1 MNDYDY
7 NLDNGMPAHYEW
19 KRNIHR
25 WKYLADSY
33 QGGLAYKNGEYL
45 QKYTLETGSQYDQRI
60 DSTPLDNLCKN
71 VVHTYTSFIFNQP
84 IKRDISG
91 LNEQTV
97 AKFLKDC
104 DLEGR
109 SFDSFMREV
118 SIYSSVYGAV
128 WCVVDK
134 PSTPVVTL
142 ADQQAKNI
150 RPYVSMYSPEN
161 VIDWH
166 YERQENGVYQLAQLT
181 LLEES
186 YKDHAIV
193 KTFYRDYVEVKKIE
207 FDGTGKEYLI
217 QEYVNPLGIVPAFV
231 AYTSRSPIR
240 SIGISD
246 IDDIADQQKAIY
258 SELSEVEQQIR
269 LSGHP
274 SIVATPGVELSAGAG
289 AVITMDENLDPGMKP
304 YLLQADGS
312 GVTSIL
318 DSIKQ
323 KVSAIERMAHLET
336 ARGTRTA
343 MSGVAMLVES
353 RILSQKLSE
362 KANNLAHAEEQL
374 WGLFGLWEG
383 TEWLGEVVYPDT
395 FDTRD
400 QTVTLQ
406 NIKLAKEGGVTNPKL
421 LKAMD
426 NMIAEVLIEDDE
438 DRKQVLEA
446 QTLEHNVT
454 TPANRTQHIQDMIM
468 EGYTDAQML
477 ELHQEITQED
487 IQVAKQALVDQDN

>member
-1 MNDYDY
+1 M
-7 NLDNGMPAHYEW
+7 
-19 KRNIHR
+19 
-25 WKYLADSY
+25 
-33 QGGLAYKNGEYL
+33 
-45 QKYTLETGSQYDQRI
+45 
-60 DSTPLDNLCKN
+60 CKN
-71 VVHTYTSFIFNQP
+71 IVHTYTSFIYSQP

-91 LNEQTV
+91 LNPETV
-97 AKFLKDC
+97 GKFLKDC

-109 SFDSFMREV
+109 SFDSFMRDI

-161 VIDWH
+161 VLDWH
-166 YERQENGVYQLAQLT
+166 YERQENGVYQLAQLI
-181 LLEES
+181 LLEEVH
-186 YKDHAIV
+186 KDHALV
-193 KTFYRDYVEVKKIE
+193 KCFYRDYVELKKV
-207 FDGTGKEYLI
+207 DPDTGEGVTI
-217 QEYVNPLGIVPAFV
+217 QTYDNPLGVVPAFV

-240 SIGISD
+240 TIGISD
-246 IDDIADQQKAIY
+246 IDDIADQQRAIY
-258 SELSEVEQQIR
+258 AEYSEIEQQIR

-274 SIVATPGVELSAGAG
+274 SIVATPGTELSAGAG

-312 GVTSIL
+312 GITSIL
-318 DSIKQ
+318 DSIKN
-323 KVSAIERMAHLET
+323 KVSAVERMAHLET

-353 RILSQKLSE
+353 RILSQKLAE
-362 KANNLAHAEEQL
+362 KSHNLAHAEEQL
-374 WGLFGLWEG
+374 WSLFGMWEG
-383 TEWLGEVVYPDT
+383 TEWTGEVVYPDT
-395 FDTRD
+395 FDARD

-406 NIKLAKEGGVTNPKL
+406 NIKLAKEGGITNPKL

-426 NMIAEVLIEDDE
+426 NIVAEVLIEDDE

-446 QTLEHNVT
+446 EMEHPVT
-454 TPANRTQHIQDMIM
+454 TPANRTEHIQTMIM

-477 ELHQEITQED
+477 ELHPEITQED
-487 IQVAKQALVDQDN
+487 IQVAKQALVDQEN

>member
-1 MNDYDY
+1 MSDY
-7 NLDNGMPAHYEW
+7 NLNNKMPTHQQW
-19 KRNIHR
+19 RRHIDR
-25 WKYLADSY
+25 WRYLSDSY
-33 QGGLAYKNGEYL
+33 QGGLAYKDGEYL
-45 QKYTLETGSQYDQRI
+45 QRYTLETGGQYEQRLDI
-60 DSTPLDNLCKN
+60 TPLDNLCKN
-71 VVHTYTSFIFNQP
+71 IVHTYTSFIYSQP
-84 IKRDISG
+84 IKRDITG
-91 LNEQTV
+91 LNEETV
-97 AKFLKDC
+97 GKFLKDC

-109 SFDSFMREV
+109 SFDSFMRDI

-161 VIDWH
+161 VLDWH
-166 YERQENGVYQLAQLT
+166 YERQENGVYQLAQLI

-186 YKDHAIV
+186 HKEYAIV
-193 KTFYRDYVEVKKIE
+193 KCFYRDYVELKKVDLDSGE
-207 FDGTGKEYLI
+207 GMVLQTYN
-217 QEYVNPLGIVPAFV
+217 NPLGVVPAFV

-240 SIGISD
+240 TVGISD

-258 SELSEVEQQIR
+258 SEYSEIEQQIR

-304 YLLQADGS
+304 YLLQADAS
-312 GVTSIL
+312 GITGIL
-318 DSIKQ
+318 DSIKN

-374 WGLFGLWEG
+374 WSLFGMWEG
-383 TEWLGEVVYPDT
+383 TEWTGDVVYPDT

-426 NMIAEVLIEDDE
+426 NIIADVLIEDDDE
-438 DRKQVLEA
+438 RKQVLEA

-454 TPANRTQHIQDMIM
+454 TPANRTEHIQEMIM
-468 EGYTDAQML
+468 EGYTDDQML
-477 ELHQEITQED
+477 ALHPEITQED
-487 IQVAKQALVDQDN
+487 IQIAKQALVDQEN

>member
-1 MNDYDY
+1 MKDY
-7 NLDNGMPAHYEW
+7 NLENGMPAHNEW
-19 KRNIHR
+19 KRHIAR
-25 WKYLADSY
+25 WKYLRDSY
-33 QGGLAYKNGEYL
+33 QGGLAYKHGEYL
-45 QKYTLETGSQYDQRI
+45 QRYTLETEGQYGQRLE
-60 DSTPLDNLCKN
+60 STPLDNLCKN
-71 VVHTYTSFIFNQP
+71 VVHTYTSFIYSQP
-84 IKRDISG
+84 IKRDITG
-91 LNEQTV
+91 LNPETV
-97 AKFLKDC
+97 GKFLKDC

-166 YERQENGVYQLAQLT
+166 YERQENGVYQLARLT
-181 LLEES
+181 LLEEILS
-186 YKDHAIV
+186 DEYAIIKCFYK
-193 KTFYRDYVEVKKIE
+193 DYVEVKKVEI
-207 FDGTGKEYLI
+207 DTGKEYLM
-217 QEYVNPLGIVPAFV
+217 QEYQNPLGVVPAFL

-240 SIGISD
+240 AIGISD
-246 IDDIADQQKAIY
+246 IDDIADQQRAIY
-258 SELSEVEQQIR
+258 AELSEVEQQIR

-274 SIVATPGVELSAGAG
+274 SIVATAGTELSAGAG

-318 DSIKQ
+318 DSIKN
-323 KVSAIERMAHLET
+323 KISAIERMAHLET

-362 KANNLAHAEEQL
+362 KANNLSHAEEQL
-374 WGLFGLWEG
+374 WSLFGMWEG
-383 TEWLGEVVYPDT
+383 TEWTGEVIYPDT

-406 NIKLAKEGGVTNPKL
+406 NIKLAKEGGITNPKL

-426 NMIAEVLIEDDE
+426 NIVAEVLIEDDDE
-438 DRKQVLEA
+438 RKQVLEA

-454 TPANRTQHIQDMIM
+454 TPANRTEHIQSMIM
-468 EGYTDAQML
+468 EGYTDEQML
-477 ELHQEITQED
+477 ALHPEITQED
-487 IQVAKQALVDQDN
+487 IQVAKQSLVDQEN